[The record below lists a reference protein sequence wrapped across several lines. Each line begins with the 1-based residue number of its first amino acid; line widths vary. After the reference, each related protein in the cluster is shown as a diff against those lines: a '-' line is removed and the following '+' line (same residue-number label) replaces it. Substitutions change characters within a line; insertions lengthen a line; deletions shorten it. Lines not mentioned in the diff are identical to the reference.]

1 MNKVKDELSTLY
13 ETFLQ
18 NRNEV
23 ELFKCIELKKR
34 YLKARDRSLPTE
46 KRINYFLD
54 SLIIATAYEERL
66 TRMKMTSKTLKSKV
80 NNIYESKKNQIA
92 KETKGFFSK
101 RKGDQDKII
110 AIKTEK
116 VTHFMNEIKDFI
128 EIVDDALEY
137 VRSAS
142 FTMKSA
148 IKVLREY
155 MED

>member
-1 MNKVKDELSTLY
+1 MDTSLKSLK

-18 NRNEV
+18 NKNET

-34 YLKARDRSLPTE
+34 YLKARNKSLPTT
-46 KRINYFLD
+46 KRVEYLLD

-66 TRMKMTSKTLKSKV
+66 TRMKISSKMLKSKV
-80 NNIYESKKNQIA
+80 NNIFETKKNEIA
-92 KETKGFFSK
+92 QETDGFFAK

-116 VTHFMNEIKDFI
+116 ISKFMNEIKDFI
-128 EIVDDALEY
+128 DVIEDALEY

-142 FTMKSA
+142 FNMKSA
-148 IKVLREY
+148 VKVLREY
-155 MED
+155 LED

>member
-1 MNKVKDELSTLY
+1 MDASLKSLK

-18 NRNEV
+18 NKNET

-34 YLKARDRSLPTE
+34 YLKARNKSLPTA
-46 KRINYFLD
+46 KRVEYLLD

-66 TRMKMTSKTLKSKV
+66 TRMKISSKMLKSKV
-80 NNIYESKKNQIA
+80 NNIFETKKNEIA
-92 KETKGFFSK
+92 QETDGFFAK

-116 VTHFMNEIKDFI
+116 ISKFMNEIKDFI
-128 EIVDDALEY
+128 DVIEDALEY

-142 FTMKSA
+142 FNMKSA
-148 IKVLREY
+148 VKVLREY
-155 MED
+155 LED